1 MRRICLKVT
10 ALRLLTSCSIL
21 SNVRMVRMVNAF
33 VLVIT
38 WFIGVA
44 TALATIEELSLPRN
58 TLHSRVLY
66 SGRTGNMRYFLNSL
80 DAIIPNSIGIA
91 SYSVY
96 ALYHHALTLLQ
107 LSRETNSLDS
117 TFGFSLGHLDLT
129 LATTNDSPIPWN
141 TALEFS
147 NKMYEAAERGLL
159 AVEYQALVFDLALD
173 VTIQVTLK
181 LLFDSPL

>member
-1 MRRICLKVT
+1 
-10 ALRLLTSCSIL
+10 
-21 SNVRMVRMVNAF
+21 MVRMVNAF

-129 LATTNDSPIPWN
+129 LATTNNSPIPWN

-181 LLFDSPL
+181 LLFDSPLRPQLKE